1 MHFQVLRPVVRN
13 GVGDN
18 AWLQAAGHWMEKLP
32 LLREAVRSSDHG
44 LLAQNSSAC
53 FAIACSFQVAFM
65 AATFASTAEIEQQ
78 FSLVQMLSSG
88 RKARTSVSHLKS
100 FIKCRAQRLL
110 GFSIIL
116 PPSYVVMPPDR
127 ASNSIVFPR
136 FSLSQG
142 CHQLILCRL
151 TRSTGALSP
160 RMCLQ
165 STALGLRHSVL
176 SWKCMVAARTHARRS
191 CPEDL

>member
-1 MHFQVLRPVVRN
+1 MVSAITPGFKLQGIGWRN
-13 GVGDN
+13 FRFSGK
-18 AWLQAAGHWMEKLP
+18 QCAAQTTVY
-32 LLREAVRSSDHG
+32 LLRILPR
-44 LLAQNSSAC
+44 AC
-53 FAIACSFQVAFM
+53 DCM
-65 AATFASTAEIEQQ
+65 
-78 FSLVQMLSSG
+78 LVSG
-88 RKARTSVSHLKS
+88 RLHGGDLRFNCGNRTAVLLGPDVEQRSQGTHVCVSPEELHQVP
-100 FIKCRAQRLL
+100 AQRLL

-165 STALGLRHSVL
+165 STALGHSVL